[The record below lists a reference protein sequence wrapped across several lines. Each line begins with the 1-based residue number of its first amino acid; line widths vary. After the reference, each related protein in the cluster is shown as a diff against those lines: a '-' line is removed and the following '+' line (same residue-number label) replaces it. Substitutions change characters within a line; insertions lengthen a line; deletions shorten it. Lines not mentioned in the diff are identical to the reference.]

1 MNRFA
6 MILSILFLAPLSS
19 AFGYESR
26 PEINISEGLPIVL
39 AASDAHPGAHLDFD
53 RFLIVPLEPKLDTDH
68 QQHLAGLKHFGA
80 QPPSHPSANS
90 DKMVSGS
97 NSFQKL
103 DRADSVKV
111 QGPVPESSTMLLLGL
126 GLVGLSGY
134 GARKKFKR

>member
-1 MNRFA
+1 

-39 AASDAHPGAHLDFD
+39 AASDAHPDAHLDID
-53 RFLIVPLEPKLDTDH
+53 RFLTVPLEPKFDTDY
-68 QQHLAGLKHFGA
+68 QQHLAGLKHFGV
-80 QPPSHPSANS
+80 QTSFHPSANS

-97 NSFQKL
+97 SAFQKS
-103 DRADSVKV
+103 DRAAPVKV